1 MEESSY
7 VDYGGLSWL
16 FNNVGRPSPLLAIPF
31 LGQVVQGYLKQCWL
45 SISQRASQH
54 QHPST
59 VSALMPI
66 SDVL

>member
-16 FNNVGRPSPLLAIPF
+16 FNNVGRPSPLQATLF
-31 LGQVVQGYLKQCWL
+31 LGQVVQGYLKQCQL

-54 QHPST
+54 QHSSM
-59 VSALMPI
+59 VSALTSI
-66 SDVL
+66 SDR